1 MSTLRQDAL
10 RYNSQFSFNIVPV
23 KGKRPIMSW
32 ENWQLINQDQK
43 AIEYFNWDS
52 TVTGF
57 AGVCGIN
64 DLRCIDFDKVNDPS
78 IVSAFS
84 KRLGLPENYLW
95 QIKSG
100 SGKGFHIWVRVRQCE
115 ILMKQLN
122 GPKSVYYMKPKDI
135 ALCYQIELRW
145 ENCLTVLP
153 ASLHESGN
161 SYSFLYGEPID
172 SAMEIDP
179 ELLADCLTYFC
190 DLQKEKQILSL
201 GKKSYEH
208 NGYDKE
214 KLESAV
220 TFLGENLPDHCYDEW
235 LRIGFGLAT
244 LGEIGRKYFIELSLL
259 NNNYHDTEFEV
270 NKKFD
275 SLISDHD
282 GKITIG
288 TVYHIAEKYGWKSP
302 AVTFWYVQNEKV
314 QISRVAFKKF
324 LEENGFF
331 KHFLSQGYILIKSDS
346 KILREVEPV
355 RIKDFVYS
363 YIQTLDESYF
373 KDTSRPQVLDA
384 IIKYSQ
390 QFFTPTFLDFL
401 EAKEIQLFRDSK
413 NIAYFYFTNGFVE
426 VTADSIT
433 LKSYSE
439 MEGCIWDKQIIN
451 SKFLTNSSSTDFE
464 TFVRNVCKGD
474 IQRIAALQSAM
485 GYLLHKYKDPSKSLA
500 IIFLDEKISDGSA
513 GRSGKGVIT
522 KAIGFCRKLVILDGK
537 IFNFKSNFKF
547 QSVNLDTEVVAFDDV
562 AKDFGFQKLFSIITG
577 GLTVE
582 KKNKQ
587 EILIPFSESPKI
599 LLSTNFAIDGSD
611 DSSLARQFTIEFSDY
626 YNRNHCPVNDFG
638 KNFFD
643 DWNQEEWNDFFHYM
657 LRNVQLFLKNGLIKY
672 SHVNLKKK
680 KIINSTCE
688 EFEEFFSNL
697 KPNFEYETK
706 ALLDDFKVDSTQFLD
721 LSQTKFTHWIKEA
734 CLINEWNYNAR
745 KSNKNRYFTMI
756 NNDVEKIT
764 PVVVEEDDDL
774 NPF

>member
-10 RYNSQFSFNIVPV
+10 RYNSQFSFNVVPV

-43 AIEYFNWDS
+43 DIEYFNWDS

-64 DLRCIDFDKVNDPS
+64 DLRCIDFDKVKDPS
-78 IVSAFS
+78 IVSACC
-84 KRLGLPENYLW
+84 KMLGLPENYHW

-100 SGKGFHIWVRVRQCE
+100 SGKGFHIWVKV
-115 ILMKQLN
+115 KQSKLLSERLN
-122 GPKSVYYMKPKDI
+122 GPKSAFYMKPKDI
-135 ALCYQIELRW
+135 SICHQIELRW
-145 ENCLTVLP
+145 ENCLTILP
-153 ASLHESGN
+153 SSLHESGN
-161 SYSFLYGEPID
+161 TYSFLCGEPID
-172 SAMEIDP
+172 SPWEIEP
-179 ELLADCLTYFC
+179 ELLVACLEHFC
-190 DLQKEKQILSL
+190 DLKKEKLILSL
-201 GKKSYEH
+201 GKKSYNH
-208 NGYDKE
+208 TGYDKE

-244 LGEIGRKYFIELSLL
+244 LGEIGRNHFIELSLL
-259 NNNYHDTEFEV
+259 NKNYHDTEYEV
-270 NKKFD
+270 SKKFD
-275 SLISDHD
+275 SLFADHD

-288 TVYHIAEKYGWKSP
+288 TVYHIAERYGWKSP
-302 AVTFWYVQNEKV
+302 AVTFWYVQNERV

-346 KILREVEPV
+346 KILRVVEPV
-355 RIKDFVYS
+355 RIKDFVYR

-373 KDTSRPQVLDA
+373 NDTSRTQVLDA

-401 EAKEIQLFRDSK
+401 EAKDIQLMRDSEK
-413 NIAYFYFTNGFVE
+413 VAYFYFTNGFVE

-433 LKSYSE
+433 LKNYSE
-439 MEGCIWDKQIIN
+439 MEYCIWDNQIRN
-451 SKFLTNSSSTDFE
+451 HKFSTNSSSSDFE
-464 TFVRNVCKGD
+464 TFVRNVCRGD
-474 IQRIAALQSAM
+474 EQRIAALQSAI
-485 GYLLHKYKDPSKSLA
+485 GSLLHRYKNPSDSRA
-500 IIFLDEKISDGSA
+500 VIFLDEKISDGSA
-513 GRSGKGVIT
+513 GRAGKGLISD
-522 KAIGFCRKLVILDGK
+522 AIGKCRNLVSLDGK
-537 IFNFKSNFKF
+537 LFSFNSTFKF
-547 QSVNLDTEVVAFDDV
+547 QSVNLDTEVIAFDD
-562 AKDFGFQKLFSIITG
+562 AEKKFNFEKLFSIITG
-577 GLTVE
+577 SLTVE

-587 EILIPFSESPKI
+587 EILIPFPDSPKI
-599 LLSTNFAIDGSD
+599 LISTNFAIDGSD
-611 DSSLARQFTIEFSDY
+611 DSSLARQFTIEFSDFY
-626 YNRNHCPVNDFG
+626 SNNHRPIHDFG

-643 DWNQEEWNDFFHYM
+643 HWNHDEWNDFFHYM
-657 LRNVQLFLKNGLIKY
+657 FRNVQLFLKNGLIKY
-672 SHVNLKKK
+672 SHVNLRKK

-706 ALLDDFKVDSTQFLD
+706 ALLDEFKVDNTQFLD

-764 PVVVEEDDDL
+764 QVVVEEDDDL